1 MSDGR
6 TPLTKLI
13 NRLYRCTQSYANEV
27 LAKYR
32 LGSGTYPFLLTLAT
46 KEGINQNQI
55 SRELNIDKAMSARA
69 IKKLIQIGYIKKEGD
84 KDDIRA
90 FKLFLTDKARAV
102 IPEVKEELRKWNE
115 TITKDLSEAEKN
127 EVLNLLGK
135 ILENAKSCS
144 NKC

>member
-1 MSDGR
+1 MGDGR

-27 LAKYR
+27 LAKYG
-32 LGSGTYPFLLTLAT
+32 LGSGTYPFLLTLAI

-69 IKKLIQIGYIKKEGD
+69 IKRLIQMGYIKKEGD
-84 KDDIRA
+84 KDDTRA

-115 TITKDLSEAEKN
+115 RITKDLSEAEKN

-135 ILENAKSCS
+135 ILENAQSCS
-144 NKC
+144 NKW